1 MVEFDLLV
9 IGAGPGGY
17 VAAIRAAQLGMK
29 VALVDKQA
37 MLGGTCLNVGC
48 IPSKALLHSSHLYW
62 QAQNH
67 FAKHGIVC
75 DGVRV
80 ELSQMLA
87 HKAGVVEELTR
98 GVAFLLRK
106 NNVTFIHGQAT
117 FIDAQSV
124 NVKDTIYKAKSI
136 LIATGAGPFIPEGIA
151 VDEQQI
157 VTSTG
162 ALSLA
167 SVPEH
172 LVIIGGGYIGLELG
186 SVWNRLG
193 AHVTIVDSL
202 PRIASGLDNEI
213 AASLHKALSGQG
225 MTFQL
230 EHRLRSLKKVD
241 AKVEISLTPL
251 DAPEDTSLTCDV
263 VLLAMGR
270 RPLTADLDLEKA
282 GIQVDERGF
291 IPVNQQWQTAC
302 PTVYAI
308 GDVTAGLMLAH
319 RAEEEGI
326 AVAEQLAGQA
336 GYVDYDVIPA
346 VVYTSPEVASV
357 GQTEQQ
363 LQNEGIDYRVGKF
376 PFSANSRAKA
386 CGETQGFVK
395 ILTEAKTDRILGIH
409 IIGEMAGTLIA
420 EAALAMAFGA
430 SAEDI
435 ARTCHAHPTHAEAV
449 KEAALAAFSQALHV

>member
-1 MVEFDLLV
+1 MAEFDLLI

-29 VALVDKQA
+29 VALVDKREVP
-37 MLGGTCLNVGC
+37 GGTCLNIGC

-75 DGVRV
+75 DGLHV
-80 ELSQMLA
+80 ELSQMLT
-87 HKAGVVEELTR
+87 HKSSVVEELTR

-106 NNVTFIHGQAT
+106 NNITFIHGQAT
-117 FIDAQSV
+117 FIDGQSV
-124 NVKDTIYKAKSI
+124 NVKDTTYKAKSI
-136 LIATGAGPFIPEGIA
+136 LIATGAIPFTPNGITI
-151 VDEQQI
+151 DEQQV

-162 ALSLA
+162 ALSLTK
-167 SVPEH
+167 VPEH

-186 SVWNRLG
+186 SVWRRLG
-193 AHVTIVDSL
+193 ARITIVDSL
-202 PRIASGLDNEI
+202 LRIANGLDNEL
-213 AASLHKALSGQG
+213 ASSLHKILTAQG
-225 MTFQL
+225 IHFQL
-230 EHRLRSLKKVD
+230 GHRLSSIKKTE
-241 AKVEISLTPL
+241 AKVEISLT
-251 DAPEDTSLTCDV
+251 SLEAQEEMSINCDV

-270 RPLTADLDLEKA
+270 RPLTTDLALEKV
-282 GIQVDERGF
+282 GIQVDEHGF
-291 IPVNQQWQTAC
+291 IPVNRQWQTAC
-302 PTVYAI
+302 ATIYAI

-336 GYVDYDVIPA
+336 GHVDYDVIPA

-357 GQTEQQ
+357 GKTEQH
-363 LQNEGIDYRVGKF
+363 LQNEGIDYRIGKF

-395 ILTEAKTDRILGIH
+395 VLTEAKTDRILGIH